1 MARLTSKDLAQ
12 AMGLKPGDKV
22 KFDNGEIAKVTE
34 DYDLDF
40 YPLKASLSVI
50 IDEEFEILQPKKKI
64 GDLFCDE
71 ISCEKCPL
79 RAGYCRGLAHD
90 SLYEN
95 LEQTF
100 AEIEDKE
107 IYNILKSRL
116 DKEGNNE
123 NESKMDNT
131 SSKCN

>member
-1 MARLTSKDLAQ
+1 MARFTRKDLAN
-12 AMGLKPGDKV
+12 AMGLKPGDKI
-22 KFDNGEIAKVTE
+22 KLNNGEIAKVTE
-34 DYDLDF
+34 DYNLDF
-40 YPLKASLSVI
+40 YPLKASFYVI
-50 IDEEFEILQPKKKI
+50 IDEDYEILPIKKQV

-71 ISCEKCPL
+71 VECTKCPL

-116 DKEGNNE
+116 DKEVE
-123 NESKMDNT
+123 
-131 SSKCN
+131 

>member
-34 DYDLDF
+34 DYELDF
-40 YPLKASLSVI
+40 YPWKASLCVLV
-50 IDEEFEILQPKKKI
+50 DEEIEISPRKKKI
-64 GDLFCDE
+64 GEQLCIE
-71 ISCEKCPL
+71 IDCESCPL
-79 RAGYCRGLAHD
+79 RAGYCGGLAHD

-116 DKEGNNE
+116 DKEVNNE

>member
-1 MARLTSKDLAQ
+1 MKFTSKDLAQ

-34 DYDLDF
+34 DYELDF
-40 YPLKASLSVI
+40 YPLKASLSVLV
-50 IDEEFEILQPKKKI
+50 DEEYEISPRKKKI

-71 ISCEKCPL
+71 VECTKCPL

-90 SLYEN
+90 SLYDN

-107 IYNILKSRL
+107 IYDILKARL
-116 DKEGNNE
+116 DMEVE
-123 NESKMDNT
+123 
-131 SSKCN
+131 